1 MNSLR
6 VYISTRDQCNL
17 RISVEGTSKIN
28 AKFPA
33 DAASFEGEK
42 DKEKQRL
49 SLAAGAEGRGAS
61 EVDYRRM
68 ILDFRAELPD
78 PDPYRDFTVQLFDVT
93 LRVAWLE
100 KHVLSSNY
108 T

>member
-1 MNSLR
+1 MKN
-6 VYISTRDQCNL
+6 N
-17 RISVEGTSKIN
+17 G
-28 AKFPA
+28 FPERCGRP
-33 DAASFEGEK
+33 S
-42 DKEKQRL
+42 
-49 SLAAGAEGRGAS
+49 GRGAS

-100 KHVLSSNY
+100 KNVTTPKEITPKEILKKRYNKIVISPGPGNPNQSGNCLKIVKSLY
-108 T
+108 KKTR